1 MAYTNL
7 SALRF
12 GRAFAGLGIGA
23 LLLALAAGVTPAAAQ
38 QAATDPPAAA
48 DQAPAAAAAD
58 ATAKPADA
66 GKSNY
71 WVKIC
76 DKMQFP
82 DPAAKDAKTAKPI
95 DKQVCVTQHERFD
108 PNSGSLLVSSAI
120 REVEGA
126 DKKGLLVTVPLGM
139 VIPAGLGV
147 FFDDEKDEKK
157 VIKLNF
163 DACLPSGCTAEGEA
177 TAEVLD
183 QMGKAKLMTV
193 VAISV
198 QGTRVGFKVPM
209 GGFATAMAGK
219 PTDTAKFLNAR
230 KTLLMQLRERLIAK
244 QQAAQSAA
252 GEALKGIQEDAAA
265 AKAAGAAAPA
275 DAAPA
280 DKTTTSN

>member
-1 MAYTNL
+1 MAYLNWPVL
-7 SALRF
+7 P
-12 GRAFAGLGIGA
+12 AGCVTKAAGIGA
-23 LLLALAAGVTPAAAQ
+23 LMVLAAAAAATTASAQ
-38 QAATDPPAAA
+38 QAATDQPAAGDQQPAAA
-48 DQAPAAAAAD
+48 GD
-58 ATAKPADA
+58 AAKPADA
-66 GKSNY
+66 SKSNY

-177 TAEVLD
+177 TPEILD
-183 QMGKAKLMTV
+183 QMGKAKIMTV

-209 GGFATAMAGK
+209 GGFGTAMAGK

-244 QQAAQSAA
+244 QHAAQTAA

-265 AKAAGAAAPA
+265 AKDAGAAPAA
-275 DAAPA
+275 DA
-280 DKTTTSN
+280 TTTTGN